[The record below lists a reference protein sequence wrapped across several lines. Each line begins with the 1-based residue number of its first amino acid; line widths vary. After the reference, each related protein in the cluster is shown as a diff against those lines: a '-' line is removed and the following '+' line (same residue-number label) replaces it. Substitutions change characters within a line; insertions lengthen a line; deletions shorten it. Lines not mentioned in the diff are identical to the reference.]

1 MPSETKG
8 FFLSEEMELGWIK
21 LHRKILDSVV
31 YQDSHLLQLW
41 VYILL
46 KVNSRPKKF
55 LFNQKEMILEP
66 GQGIFGLNQIVKDLT
81 KLRDEDRANF
91 KKFKTTYYRRLKL
104 LEKLG
109 KVKLQPTN
117 QFTIITVTYW
127 QQYQQSET
135 PVKLQRNSSETPVKT
150 NKKYKNEKKGENEKN
165 KNTVAENHGNG
176 IEIPENLNNPSFQSA
191 WSDWNQYRREIRKP
205 LKPMS
210 MKQQLKFLAEQPDPV
225 ACINQSIT
233 NQWQG
238 LFEIKHL
245 NNGNGHYKPEQ
256 HARQRVLDNVRAVE
270 ELIANVS
277 KRN

>member
-1 MPSETKG
+1 M
-8 FFLSEEMELGWIK
+8 
-21 LHRKILDSVV
+21 DSVIYKHPV
-31 YQDSHLLQLW
+31 LSRLW
-41 VYILL
+41 IHILL
-46 KVNSRPKKF
+46 KANHIDKTIYFNDCFVECKRGQLITGRVVLAQELNVNSSCIARALKK
-55 LFNQKEMILEP
+55 
-66 GQGIFGLNQIVKDLT
+66 
-81 KLRDEDRANF
+81 
-91 KKFKTTYYRRLKL
+91 
-104 LEKLG
+104 LEKLK
-109 KVKLQPTN
+109 KVSIQTN
-117 QFTIITVTYW
+117 SRYSLITVIKYNTYQLATDESEQPNG
-127 QQYQQSET
+127 QQVNSQRTASEQ
-135 PVKLQRNSSETPVKT
+135 PVNT

-165 KNTVAENHGNG
+165 KIKNTVAENHGNG

>member
-1 MPSETKG
+1 MSKDAYY
-8 FFLSEEMELGWIK
+8 FS
-21 LHRKILDSVV
+21 HDSNARRQRKIIKMLSKYPYGYQWYFMTLEMLREETGYKYPLKDIDSLALELREP
-31 YQDSHLLQLW
+31 YDRITTWLQDCISVFELFTKDKQFFWSQSLIDRMKKMEHRREQNRENIKKRWERHESDTTVLPSYNESDTTVLQ
-41 VYILL
+41 
-46 KVNSRPKKF
+46 KKG
-55 LFNQKEMILEP
+55 KEIKKKE
-66 GQGIFGLNQIVKDLT
+66 IKK
-81 KLRDEDRANF
+81 KLRS
-91 KKFKTTYYRRLKL
+91 KTQL
-104 LEKLG
+104 
-109 KVKLQPTN
+109 P
-117 QFTIITVTYW
+117 
-127 QQYQQSET
+127 
-135 PVKLQRNSSETPVKT
+135 
-150 NKKYKNEKKGENEKN
+150 
-165 KNTVAENHGNG
+165 ENHGNG

-256 HARQRVLDNVRAVE
+256 HSRQRVLDNVRAVE